1 MVDSRNS
8 TENSKRKLM
17 QLKVYLDNVIYSGI
31 VRWDLSEPE
40 NAAVRQLIEA
50 PFRNMITIWTSRES
64 WQEQDRAKDDD
75 VRRKLR
81 ENRENIPV
89 VPYDRGLL
97 GACLTP
103 DLRGSFIINPAQ
115 TEIID
120 QRLLDDLMDVGL
132 KIADARHLMYATCN
146 GCDRFLTT
154 DHHFLDRISALET
167 RCATIRILKPSDMVT
182 ELEQQLT
189 AA

>member
-1 MVDSRNS
+1 MVDSLNS

-17 QLKVYLDNVIYSGI
+17 QLKVYLDNVICSGI

-146 GCDRFLTT
+146 GGPYLSAGNTLRDNT
-154 DHHFLDRISALET
+154 DIEA
-167 RCATIRILKPSDMVT
+167 V
-182 ELEQQLT
+182 
-189 AA
+189 